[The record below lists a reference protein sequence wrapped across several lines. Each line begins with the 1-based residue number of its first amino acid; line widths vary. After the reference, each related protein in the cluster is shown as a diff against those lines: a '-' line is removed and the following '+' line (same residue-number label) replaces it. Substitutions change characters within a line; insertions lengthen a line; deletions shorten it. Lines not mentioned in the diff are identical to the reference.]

1 MAKNQTQ
8 AQAAANTQAAA
19 VAAPVVSTAPAKAV
33 TMRTIHVLAL
43 TPIAGGDSVV
53 QKYTRFSRMVKDM
66 RHNLETHNM
75 AVSRMKAPVE
85 TVIQGEITGD

>member
-1 MAKNQTQ
+1 MAKQTQ
-8 AQAAANTQAAA
+8 TQTAAN
-19 VAAPVVSTAPAKAV
+19 VEKAAPAIVQATAKAAP

-43 TPIAGGDSVV
+43 TPIAGGESVV

-75 AVSRMKAPVE
+75 QVSRMKAPVE